1 MSDLLQPVRNFFTA
15 LQFVTKGG
23 KWYYSWL
30 AFLAIL
36 IVTGVYSYIQQIDQ
50 GLIVTHM
57 RDQVSWGFYISNFTF
72 LVGVAAAAVL
82 LVIPAYLYNFK
93 PIKEIVLLGE
103 MLAIAAI
110 IMCLL
115 FVVSDMGRPERGW
128 HILPLLGTMN
138 FPASLLAWD
147 VLVLNGYLAINC
159 IAVFYVLYKL
169 AYGKEYKMTFLWPII
184 ILSIP
189 WAISIHTVTAFL
201 YNGLSSRPFW
211 NASILAPRFI
221 ASALC
226 SGPALMIIL
235 FQIVRKVSDMEI
247 SNTAIFKIAELI
259 AYAMGINLFLFMAEF
274 FKEFYSGSIH
284 LAPMEYLYFGLHGH
298 SNLVAWM
305 WMAFIFNLTAFFL
318 LLRPKTR
325 ENVLTLTVA
334 CVMIITGVYIE
345 KGMGLIIPGFIP
357 GTLGEIY
364 EYGPSAIE
372 KSVALGI
379 WAFGALFF
387 TLLLKFALP
396 VYTGK
401 LRFKSSETGG

>member
-36 IVTGVYSYIQQIDQ
+36 IVTGIYSYIRQIDQ
-50 GLIVTHM
+50 GLIVTNM

-147 VLVLNGYLAINC
+147 VIVLNGYLAINC
-159 IAVFYVLYKL
+159 VAVFYVLYKL
-169 AYGKEYKMTFLWPII
+169 SYGKEYKMSFLWPII

-189 WAISIHTVTAFL
+189 WAVSIHTVTAFL

-325 ENVLTLTVA
+325 ENILTLTVA

-364 EYGPSAIE
+364 EYGPSAVE